1 MPRTS
6 RLIRDLASP
15 TPTLIP
21 APLAGY
27 TDHPFRKILRRNG
40 CDHVF
45 MAWISSHGLERN
57 PEYKAKIVADF
68 ADNDE
73 TNVQIFG
80 NVPSIMAD
88 TARLLADLGAAQID
102 INMGCSVRK
111 VWQAKTGSLLL
122 TDLDNARAIC
132 KAVAESVEVPVS
144 LKTRIGWCHGGDEGL
159 RLCLD
164 APALGI
170 AAVTLHAR
178 YAKQGFHGTANWEH
192 IRFLKE
198 RLDIP
203 VIANGDVVDG
213 PTADRCFEETC
224 ADGIMIG
231 RAQMGNPWVFGQI
244 KQYLR
249 TGLPG
254 GEPSWEDR
262 IETAIDHLQYMVDF
276 YGDDKGTR
284 EFRKHLVKYLHG
296 IPHSAVIKQRCLELG
311 TSTEVREV
319 LSDFRQRIETYTM
332 DRDLLPSEPRT
343 PAPSV
348 VEG

>member
-1 MPRTS
+1 MKRTS
-6 RLIRDLASP
+6 RLIQDLQSP

-57 PEYKAKIVADF
+57 PEYKEKIVRDF

-80 NVPSIMAD
+80 NDPRIMAD

-102 INMGCSVRK
+102 INMGCSVKK

-122 TDLDNARAIC
+122 TNLDNARAIC
-132 KAVAESVEVPVS
+132 KEVAAAVDVPVS
-144 LKTRIGWCHGGDEGL
+144 LKTRIGWCSGGDEGL
-159 RLCLD
+159 RLCLE
-164 APALGI
+164 APELGI

-178 YAKQGFHGTANWEH
+178 YAKQGFTGTANWEH

-213 PTADRCFEETC
+213 PSADRCFEETC

-231 RAQMGNPWVFGQI
+231 RAQMGNPWVFGEI
-244 KQYLR
+244 KEYLR
-249 TGLPG
+249 TGLPSPG
-254 GEPSWEDR
+254 PSWEERLD
-262 IETAIDHLQYMVDF
+262 TAMDHLRFMVDF

-296 IPHSAVIKQRCLELG
+296 IPHNNVIKQQCLELM
-311 TSTEVREV
+311 TSGEV
-319 LSDFRQRIETYTM
+319 LGVLKDYHARL
-332 DRDLLPSEPRT
+332 DT
-343 PAPSV
+343 PKVQAV
-348 VEG
+348 VVP